1 MAEDGVGTR
10 PQVFVVDSHANCV
23 SLSSTKKPRWAGVRQ
38 KFILPLVGLTLL
50 GLVVEGFFIYK
61 LYKQNEALVCKS
73 SLCQNLST
81 PESSAQKAGSM
92 MGQVGPEVQPH
103 LQHIQ
108 QKAFAH
114 LMGPDTVGETN
125 IVEWVNDGDAIIYN
139 MSYNNGRLLVKNAGY
154 YYLYS
159 KLQLDAAEKCSLIQ
173 HTVMRETKA
182 YDTPLEL
189 MKSKSFHC
197 LTLRPP
203 NGKNPDEQDLWQS
216 FLAGIFKLDS
226 GDKIFV
232 KLENIKK
239 MRPGPTDNF
248 MGAFMISP

>member
-1 MAEDGVGTR
+1 MFD
-10 PQVFVVDSHANCV
+10 FNWY
-23 SLSSTKKPRWAGVRQ
+23 L
-38 KFILPLVGLTLL
+38 
-50 GLVVEGFFIYK
+50 FFPI
-61 LYKQNEALVCKS
+61 
-73 SLCQNLST
+73 
-81 PESSAQKAGSM
+81 
-92 MGQVGPEVQPH
+92 
-103 LQHIQ
+103 
-108 QKAFAH
+108 FAP
-114 LMGPDTVGETN
+114 GPDTVGETD

-173 HTVMRETKA
+173 HKVMRETKA

-189 MKSKSFHC
+189 MKSKRLVSAPLLTSFLCCCTCAYHATCLALHLCIFTCKLKSVPSSLWSGKCVLWQIWHVSSSFHC
-197 LTLRPP
+197 LTPRPS
-203 NGKNPDEQDLWQS
+203 NRKNPEEQDLWQS